1 MAGSTAI
8 AERKLKVYTRND
20 LERIPQL
27 AGLSPDELLT
37 MKTVSAV
44 LPFRANNYVIE
55 DLIDWDN
62 IPDDPIFQ
70 LVFPQRGMLDQDD
83 FEHIRGLLAADA
95 PRAQV
100 LA

>member
-37 MKTVSAV
+37 MKTLPAV
-44 LPFRANNYVIE
+44 LPFPPTNSVI
-55 DLIDWDN
+55 
-62 IPDDPIFQ
+62 
-70 LVFPQRGMLDQDD
+70 
-83 FEHIRGLLAADA
+83 
-95 PRAQV
+95 
-100 LA
+100 